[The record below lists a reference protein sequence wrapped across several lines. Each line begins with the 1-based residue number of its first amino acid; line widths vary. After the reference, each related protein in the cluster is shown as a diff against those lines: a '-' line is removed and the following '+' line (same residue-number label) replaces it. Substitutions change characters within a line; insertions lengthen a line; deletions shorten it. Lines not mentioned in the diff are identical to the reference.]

1 MSLWQKHAIL
11 EKNSIILVIGILIVI
26 AIGGLVEIVPL
37 FYLKNTIEKVDG
49 VRPYTPLE
57 LAGRDIYVREGC
69 YLCHSQ
75 MIRPLRWC
83 SQLATTATWTG
94 PGPSSWTATTNPGAG
109 RASRN
114 APCPRREI
122 TITAIAA
129 GRTRPALISAIS
141 APPQPTPAPRVGAIT
156 AWTWATGT
164 SSR

>member
-75 MIRPLRWC
+75 MIRPLRDEVERYGHY
-83 SQLATTATWTG
+83 SLAVAGDLLGHG
-94 PGPSSWTATTNPGAG
+94 PLRSPKLGSDG
-109 RASRN
+109 RQGQ
-114 APCPRREI
+114 PI
-122 TITAIAA
+122 T
-129 GRTRPALISAIS
+129 
-141 APPQPTPAPRVGAIT
+141 
-156 AWTWATGT
+156 
-164 SSR
+164 